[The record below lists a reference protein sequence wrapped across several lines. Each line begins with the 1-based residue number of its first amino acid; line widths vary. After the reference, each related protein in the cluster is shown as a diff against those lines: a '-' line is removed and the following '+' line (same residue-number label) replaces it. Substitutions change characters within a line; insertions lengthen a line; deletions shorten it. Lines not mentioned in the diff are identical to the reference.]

1 MIRKTTFTLKGKT
14 RERILNFLIL
24 EEGATAVEY
33 AIMAALIT
41 GVIALSVA
49 GIGSTLDAFFRNFND
64 LYPK

>member
-1 MIRKTTFTLKGKT
+1 VIRKTTFTLKGKT